1 MKTKLQEK
9 KNYFKMYL
17 TLIMGLSTIL
27 SYGQLPDPPPGEVP
41 VDNNISILFVLAII
55 LPIFYLVK
63 KCNISVT
70 ETKQ

>member
-1 MKTKLQEK
+1 MKNKLQEK
-9 KNYFKMYL
+9 KNYFKMNL

-27 SYGQLPDPPPGEVP
+27 GYGQLPDPPPGEVP

-63 KCNISVT
+63 KSNISVT